1 MKISDVDGI
10 KGPQKPKKTKKTG
23 DKGAFDAAL
32 DAAEGAE
39 ETAAP
44 ASVGGVEAPTS
55 LLSLQEVSSNAGLRQ
70 QTMQQGKKSLDIL
83 EELRRD
89 LLLGDDSSHT
99 LQRMREQQARMK
111 QQVYDPQL
119 KDVMDDIDLRLA
131 VEIAKREAS
140 VAETV

>member
-10 KGPQKPKKTKKTG
+10 KGAGKPKKSKKTG

-32 DAAEGAE
+32 SAAE
-39 ETAAP
+39 ETEEVAVP
-44 ASVGGVEAPTS
+44 GSVGGVEAPSS
-55 LLSLQEVSSNAGLRQ
+55 LLSLQEVPSGVSSRE
-70 QTMQQGKKSLDIL
+70 QTMLQGKKSLDML

-89 LLLGDDSSHT
+89 LLLGDDSDHT
-99 LQRMREQQARMK
+99 LQRMRDQQSRMS

-131 VEIAKREAS
+131 VEIAKRETSFA
-140 VAETV
+140 